1 MTGWVVVAGSALGAA
16 WVVSRPLPA
25 GPRLGRLGD
34 GLPDGAATRP
44 WSPVSSWWQRVR
56 SSSRAARRVAGRR
69 QCLEFVDALAAEI
82 GAGQPPVFAL
92 ERAARAC
99 GDSELLR
106 LAQAVVLGADASAG
120 LRALAERPGWP
131 ALDHVAVC
139 WRVSLG
145 AGSGLA
151 DALRRTAALIRADDD
166 VAREVSATLA
176 APRATVRML
185 AALPLIGIAM
195 GGLLGAQPW
204 TVLLGTPY
212 GLACL
217 VVGLL
222 LDAAGVW
229 WVERLARA
237 AEPVAR

>member
-1 MTGWVVVAGSALGAA
+1 MTGVLVAAVTLVAA
-16 WVVSRPLPA
+16 WVVAGPLPA
-25 GPRLGRLGD
+25 GTRLGRLGERAS
-34 GLPDGAATRP
+34 DGAVVPPR
-44 WSPVSSWWQRVR
+44 VSVRRWWRR
-56 SSSRAARRVAGRR
+56 THSSSRKARRVASRSS
-69 QCLEFVDALAAEI
+69 CLAYVDALAAEI

-99 GDSELLR
+99 HDADLLR
-106 LAQAVVLGADASAG
+106 LAQGAVLGADACGG
-120 LRALAERPGWP
+120 LRLLAVRPGWR

-139 WRVSLG
+139 WQVSFG

-151 DALRRTAALIRADDD
+151 DALRRTAALMRDDDD

-185 AALPLIGIAM
+185 AALPLVGLAM

-204 TVLLGTPY
+204 SVLLGTSY
-212 GLACL
+212 GLVCL
-217 VVGLL
+217 LVGLL
-222 LDAAGVW
+222 LDATGVW

-237 AEPVAR
+237 AEPVVW

>member
-1 MTGWVVVAGSALGAA
+1 MTWLMAAASALVMA
-16 WVVSRPLPA
+16 WVLAAPMPA
-25 GPRLGRLGD
+25 QPRLRRLGVTSSTRA
-34 GLPDGAATRP
+34 PGAPGA
-44 WSPVSSWWQRVR
+44 RVTARWPLLRASGR
-56 SSSRAARRVAGRR
+56 SARRAEGRR
-69 QCLEFVDALAAEI
+69 RCLEYVDALAAEI
-82 GAGQPPVFAL
+82 SSGQPPVFAL
-92 ERAARAC
+92 DRAAQAC
-99 GDSELLR
+99 GDPDLLR
-106 LAQAVVLGADASAG
+106 LAQAAVLGADVYAG
-120 LRALAERPGWP
+120 LRLLATRPGWQ
-131 ALDHVAVC
+131 ALGQVAVC

-151 DALRRTAALIRADDD
+151 DALRRTAVLMRADDD
-166 VAREVSATLA
+166 IAREVSAALA

-185 AALPLIGIAM
+185 AALPLVGIAM

-204 TVLLGTPY
+204 SVLLGTPY
-212 GLACL
+212 GLASL

>member
-1 MTGWVVVAGSALGAA
+1 MTWLATAALALAMA
-16 WVVSRPLPA
+16 WVVAAPMPA
-25 GPRLGRLGD
+25 QPRLLRLGV
-34 GLPDGAATRP
+34 PSATRP
-44 WSPVSSWWQRVR
+44 AEGPDARV
-56 SSSRAARRVAGRR
+56 AARWRRLRASGRSTRRAEGRR
-69 QCLEFVDALAAEI
+69 RCLAYVDALSAEI
-82 GAGQPPVFAL
+82 SSGQPPVFAL
-92 ERAARAC
+92 DRAAQAC
-99 GDSELLR
+99 GDSDLLR
-106 LAQAVVLGADASAG
+106 LARAAVLGADVSAG
-120 LRALAERPGWP
+120 LRLLATRPGWQ

-151 DALRRTAALIRADDD
+151 EALRRTAALMRADDD
-166 VAREVSATLA
+166 IAREVSAALA

-185 AALPLIGIAM
+185 AALPLVGIAM

-204 TVLLGTPY
+204 SVLLGTPY